1 MNYKMMGK
9 FIGNILMV
17 EAVFMVPAMLI
28 SLWEKEFGA
37 VVAFMWSLGAIL
49 VVAGGLRW
57 LCRGSQKKFY
67 AKEGLAC
74 VGLSWIAMSL
84 LGCLPFFLS
93 GVIPNFVDAVFE
105 IVSGFTTTG
114 ASILPEVEGLPKG
127 ILYWRSFS
135 HWLGGM
141 GGMVFLLAIPSTGG
155 KRLSMHSLRE

>member
-67 AKEGLAC
+67 
-74 VGLSWIAMSL
+74 
-84 LGCLPFFLS
+84 P
-93 GVIPNFVDAVFE
+93 
-105 IVSGFTTTG
+105 T
-114 ASILPEVEGLPKG
+114 
-127 ILYWRSFS
+127 
-135 HWLGGM
+135 
-141 GGMVFLLAIPSTGG
+141 
-155 KRLSMHSLRE
+155 